1 MRLLGITKAND
12 GKHKYVATF
21 EDENDKVHKVKF
33 GALGYSDFTKHHDIE
48 RKKRYIERH
57 QSREDWSSAGI
68 LTPGWNSRWFLWNK
82 PTLEES
88 VKYTIKKFHLE

>member
-1 MRLLGITKAND
+1 MRLLGVTKAND

-57 QSREDWSSAGI
+57 QSREDWSKNGI
-68 LTPGWNSRWFLWNK
+68 LTPGFWAKHILWNK

-88 VKYTIKKFHLE
+88 MKWTINKFHL